1 MRAVLKGAGNMK
13 VAHPARVAAPVDVF
27 PPMEVRNAF
36 INNLRKAVGY
46 LAESSQAALAY
57 VSPTG
62 NQHWVVTSEGCPS
75 SQDPGQQAR
84 CLTGCQAAGR
94 RSQSLPLWYKNRA
107 AGSLVVCCPAFVHPA
122 IEATLCQTA
131 TAALRQLELE
141 KENEA
146 LRGELSAGR
155 EALQAIYQLTPS
167 LCPVAQ
173 RGELLE
179 QILTRV
185 VSLQRGLRAVLW
197 LVSGGRLEPRGSKN
211 APACSPR
218 GVAEGLLGRVLAS
231 AEPLLLPTRAELA
244 ALAPTEPE
252 LARATGAALVPVCG
266 GGQVLGVLEVWQEEG
281 PLGFDARARQLLTTL
296 GFLAATAA
304 VPEPVREPSRT
315 TEVLRQDMEAA
326 ARIQRT
332 LLLGRPAI
340 DLKSQIRA
348 DAISV
353 PARAVGGD
361 FYDFFAYDQVLDV
374 VVGDVMGKGMPA
386 ALVGTTTKYH
396 LVRAINYLLASHP
409 ERLPDPKDVLAIV
422 NAEVFRHFE
431 GIETFVTLC
440 YARFDLRQRQ
450 ARIID
455 CGHTKAVH
463 VCGDGDRYN
472 LLQGENMPLG
482 FSRGDVYKEF
492 TVPLDGAGD
501 VFFFYTDGITEAK
514 RAGEPFGEDR
524 LGQLVAS
531 LRWLDPREMVERV
544 GAEVLAFGGSKSP
557 GDDLTCVAV
566 KTDPMRS
573 LVSKRAAV
581 EIFSDL
587 KYLPRAQVFLGELC
601 RQSLDVNTVTTDL
614 AELQQAVAEVLKHIV
629 VYAYCGQPD
638 KRIRVE
644 ASLFGNRLSVRIYHR
659 GEPFD
664 PETVVTLSSG
674 ARGAALPAVRRR
686 VDALHCSRSTHG
698 EHCVYLQKWLKQ

>member
-1 MRAVLKGAGNMK
+1 
-13 VAHPARVAAPVDVF
+13 
-27 PPMEVRNAF
+27 MEVRNAF

-62 NQHWVVTSEGCPS
+62 SQQWVVTSAGCPS
-75 SQDPGQQAR
+75 SQDPGQEAR

-94 RSQSLPLWYKNRA
+94 RSQSLPLWYKNRT
-107 AGSLVVCCPAFVHPA
+107 AGSLVVCGPAVVHPA
-122 IEATLCQTA
+122 IEATLCQMA
-131 TAALRQLELE
+131 TAVLRQLELE

-155 EALQAIYQLTPS
+155 EGLQAIYQLTPS
-167 LCPVAQ
+167 FCPAAQ

-179 QILTRV
+179 QILGRV
-185 VSLQRGLRAVLW
+185 VSLRHGLRAVLW
-197 LVSGGRLEPRGSKN
+197 LVSGSRLEPRGSKD
-211 APACSPR
+211 APPCAPR

-231 AEPLLLPTRAELA
+231 AEPLLAPTRAELA
-244 ALAPTEPE
+244 ALAPAEPE

-266 GGQVLGVLEVWQEEG
+266 GGQVLGVLEVWLEEG
-281 PLGFDARARQLLTTL
+281 PLGLDARLRQLLTTL
-296 GFLAATAA
+296 GFLAAAA
-304 VPEPVREPSRT
+304 AAPEPPRQPSRA
-315 TEVLRQDMEAA
+315 TEVLRQDMETA

-353 PARAVGGD
+353 PAREVGGD

-409 ERLPDPKDVLAIV
+409 ERLPDPRDVLAIV

-440 YARFDLRQRQ
+440 YARFDLRQQQ

-463 VCGDGDRYN
+463 ICGDRYN

-501 VFFFYTDGITEAK
+501 VFFFYTDGITEAR
-514 RAGEPFGEDR
+514 RAAEAFGEDR
-524 LGQLVAS
+524 LARLVAS
-531 LRWLDPREMVERV
+531 LRGLDPRELVDRV
-544 GAEVLAFGGSKSP
+544 GAEVLAFGGSESP

-581 EIFSDL
+581 EIFSEL
-587 KYLPRAQVFLGELC
+587 KYLPRAQGFLGELC
-601 RQSLDVNTVTTDL
+601 RQSLDVNTVTTDM
-614 AELQQAVAEVLKHIV
+614 AELQLAVAEVLKHIV
-629 VYAYCGQPD
+629 LHAYCGQPD

-664 PETVVTLSSG
+664 PETSVTSSSG
-674 ARGAALPAVRRR
+674 ARGAALPTIRRR
-686 VDALHCSRSTHG
+686 VDAVHCSRSTHG

>member
-1 MRAVLKGAGNMK
+1 
-13 VAHPARVAAPVDVF
+13 
-27 PPMEVRNAF
+27 MELRNAF
-36 INNLRKAVGY
+36 ISILRKAVGY

-57 VSPTG
+57 VSPAG
-62 NQHWVVTSEGCPS
+62 NQHWIVTSEGCPC
-75 SQDPGQQAR
+75 SQQPGQEAR
-84 CLTGCQAAGR
+84 CLTGCKAAGR
-94 RSQSLPLWYKNRA
+94 RSQSLPLWYKNRN
-107 AGSLVVCCPAFVHPA
+107 AGSLIVCCPAFVHPA

-131 TAALRQLELE
+131 VGTLRQLELE

-146 LRGELSAGR
+146 LRAEVSAVKEG
-155 EALQAIYQLTPS
+155 LQAVYHLSPS
-167 LCPVAQ
+167 LCPAPK

-179 QILTRV
+179 HILTQV
-185 VSLQRGLRAVLW
+185 VAVHRGLRAVLW
-197 LVSGGRLEPRGSKN
+197 VVSGGRLEPRASKN
-211 APACSPR
+211 APPCAPR
-218 GVAEGLLGRVLAS
+218 AAGDGLLGRVLAS
-231 AEPLLLPTRAELA
+231 AEPLLAPGRAELA
-244 ALAPTEPE
+244 ALAPAEPE

-266 GGQVLGVLEVWQEEG
+266 GGQVLGILEVWQEEG
-281 PLGFDARARQLLTTL
+281 PLGLDARARQLLTTL

-304 VPEPVREPSRT
+304 VPEPAIQPSRT
-315 TEVLRQDMEAA
+315 TEVLRQDMETAS
-326 ARIQRT
+326 RIQRT
-332 LLLGRPAI
+332 LFLGRPAI

-353 PARAVGGD
+353 PSREVGGD

-386 ALVGTTTKYH
+386 ALVGAATKYH

-440 YARFDLRQRQ
+440 YARFDLRQGQ

-455 CGHTKAVH
+455 CGHTKSVH
-463 VCGDGDRYN
+463 VCGDGDRYD

-482 FSRGDVYKEF
+482 FSRGDVYKEL

-501 VFFFYTDGITEAK
+501 VFFFYTDGVTEARK
-514 RAGEPFGEDR
+514 GGEGFGEER
-524 LGQLVAS
+524 LARLVAS
-531 LRWLDPREMVERV
+531 LRWLDPRELVDRV
-544 GAEVLAFGGSKSP
+544 GAEVLAFAGSKSP

-573 LVSKRAAV
+573 LVSKRASV

-587 KYLPRAQVFLGELC
+587 KYLPRAQAFLTELC
-601 RQSLDVNTVTTDL
+601 RQGLDVTGVATDL

-629 VYAYCGQPD
+629 LHAYCGQPD
-638 KRIRVE
+638 KRVRVE

-664 PETVVTLSSG
+664 PETVVTSSSG
-674 ARGAALPAVRRR
+674 AKAAALPAVRRR
-686 VDALHCSRSTHG
+686 VDAVHCSRSTHG
-698 EHCVYLQKWLKQ
+698 EHCVHLQKWLKQ